1 MSNKMQQVAEILGV
15 QMGEEFNIKNTTTGN
30 TYDNLYKITERG
42 LYTHIIAGVWGLSCM
57 GELNRILTGDFEVVK
72 ISTMP
77 KAMEAHD
84 EFLRGRFLRVE

>member
-15 QMGEEFNIKNTTTGN
+15 QMEEEFNIKSTTTGN

-42 LYTHIIAGVWGLSCM
+42 LCTYIGAGVWGVSYL
-57 GELNRILTGDFEVVK
+57 GELNRLLTGAFEAVK
-72 ISTMP
+72 RPRMP